1 MRLAE
6 LGYKVYDATPKSI
19 TFEKIVDKDY
29 EHHYVE
35 LNFDSNTALFYT
47 RYNNSNREEL
57 EVSPEVLEA
66 TLEMLK
72 SKMVVIDY
80 ALQDNR

>member
-1 MRLAE
+1 MRLLE

-29 EHHYVE
+29 EHHYIE
-35 LNFDSNTALFYT
+35 LNFDRNTALFYT
-47 RYNNSNREEL
+47 IYNNSNREEL
-57 EVSPEVLEA
+57 EVSTEVLEA
-66 TLEMLK
+66 TLELLK
-72 SKMVVIDY
+72 SRKVLLDY